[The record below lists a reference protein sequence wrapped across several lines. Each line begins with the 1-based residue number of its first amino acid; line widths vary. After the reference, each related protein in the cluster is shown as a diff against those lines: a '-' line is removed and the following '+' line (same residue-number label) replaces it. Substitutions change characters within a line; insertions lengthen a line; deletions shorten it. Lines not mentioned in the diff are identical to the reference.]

1 MTEEGGRGGGSLA
14 LDDVT
19 FYHHFLKLNFFLPVL
34 LLVLVLNFGS
44 SGRSQITSSA
54 LEGGV
59 FKL

>member
-1 MTEEGGRGGGSLA
+1 MTADDGGEGGSLA

-19 FYHHFLKLNFFLPVL
+19 FYHHFLKLNFLISASFSTH
-34 LLVLVLNFGS
+34 FGS

>member
-1 MTEEGGRGGGSLA
+1 MTEGRGSLA

-19 FYHHFLKLNFFLPVL
+19 FYHHFLKLNL
-34 LLVLVLNFGS
+34 LISDSFNTHFNS
-44 SGRSQITSSA
+44 SGRSEITSSA

>member
-1 MTEEGGRGGGSLA
+1 MMAGRRGSLA

-19 FYHHFLKLNFFLPVL
+19 FWSKICWFLPI
-34 LLVLVLNFGS
+34 LVPNFGNR
-44 SGRSQITSSA
+44 GRSQITSPA